1 MDDWPAVTGTSGDTI
16 RRGTAA
22 DARACHDVMWRSVTD
37 LAIRHGT
44 PLDGSAADWWSRSEP
59 LNRFLA
65 EHAAE
70 WWVAVESGSGAVIGY
85 ARSMARGAL
94 LELTEFFV
102 VPGRQSAG
110 LGRAL
115 LERAFPEGRG
125 EVRAIIATTDTR
137 ALSRYV
143 RAGTSAQFPLFSLI
157 GAPAEAPESTDIT
170 AEAMDAHSAHDRA
183 VVTDIERSVL
193 GFPRGDPEI
202 RWLLA
207 NRDGVVY
214 RRDGAPVGFAFLGEH
229 GVGPVAV
236 LDPADTP
243 VVLLD
248 VERRAALAGI
258 KQLDFQVPA
267 PNEIATRHL
276 LSRGF
281 KFDSWINLLMS
292 SRPFGKF
299 NRVITFG
306 PPLFL

>member
-1 MDDWPAVTGTSGDTI
+1 
-16 RRGTAA
+16 
-22 DARACHDVMWRSVTD
+22 MWGSVTD

-44 PLDGSAADWWSRSEP
+44 RLDGSAAEWWSRGEP
-59 LNRFLA
+59 LNQFLA

-70 WWVAVESGSGAVIGY
+70 WWVAEDRGSAEVVGY

-102 VPGRQSAG
+102 IPGRQSAG

-115 LERAFPEGRG
+115 LERAFPQGRG

-143 RAGTSAQFPLFSLI
+143 RAGTVARFPLFSLI
-157 GAPAEAPESTDIT
+157 GAPAEAPDSEEVT
-170 AEAMDAHSAHDRA
+170 AEAIDVHSAHHRDA
-183 VVTDIERSVL
+183 IKDIERSVL
-193 GFPRGDPEI
+193 EYPRDDAEI
-202 RWLLA
+202 GWLLA
-207 NRDGVVY
+207 NREGVLY
-214 RRDGAPVGFAFLGEH
+214 RRDGAIVGFAFLGEH

-243 VVLLD
+243 AVLLD
-248 VERRAALAGI
+248 VERRAAAAGF

-267 PNEIATRHL
+267 PNEVATRHL

-292 SRPFGKF
+292 DRPFGKF
-299 NRVITFG
+299 DRVITFG